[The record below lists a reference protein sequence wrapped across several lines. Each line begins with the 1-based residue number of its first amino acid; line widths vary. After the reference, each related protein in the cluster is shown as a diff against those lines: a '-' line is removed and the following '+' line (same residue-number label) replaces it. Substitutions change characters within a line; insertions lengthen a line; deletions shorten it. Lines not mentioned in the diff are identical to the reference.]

1 MADLCAG
8 LGAGAGHLV
17 WKEDPRGH
25 AGEDHDPEGQQLQ
38 VSGQDATAL
47 DVGHVLGGEGAL
59 HDDLKS
65 FKHWILHSC
74 CRCFFLIE

>member
-38 VSGQDATAL
+38 VAGQHTRPL
-47 DVGHVLGGEGAL
+47 
-59 HDDLKS
+59 
-65 FKHWILHSC
+65 
-74 CRCFFLIE
+74 